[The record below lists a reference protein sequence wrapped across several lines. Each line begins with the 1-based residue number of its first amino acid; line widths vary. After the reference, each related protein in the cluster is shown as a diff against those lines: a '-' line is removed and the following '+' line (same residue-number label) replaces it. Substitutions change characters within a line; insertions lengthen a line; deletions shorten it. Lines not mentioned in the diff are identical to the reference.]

1 MFIAKSL
8 QDRSD
13 QSSCEMSAFT
23 DEFSSENVSGG
34 SNITFVL
41 ASPKGSVKDFSVI
54 APGSAGSFTLGS
66 PNYSLEASTPALN
79 ASEGEIEEVNV
90 VDLTESQGLPSEQEE
105 TLEERLAREE
115 RESQEL
121 AWQLMQQDNIDMYN
135 MQMQFMQENADH
147 LSEEDML
154 LMQALVRE
162 SGVPIAPGP
171 AVAEGEAEGE
181 EEEGEELDESDSS
194 NWDYERL
201 LQLGQQLGG
210 KAAARI
216 PARMNRS
223 CYVDTLPVV

>member
-1 MFIAKSL
+1 MFIAKNL
-8 QDRSD
+8 QDWSD
-13 QSSCEMSAFT
+13 QSSCEMSAFA

-34 SNITFVL
+34 SNIPFVL

-79 ASEGEIEEVNV
+79 ASEGDIEEVSV

-121 AWQLMQQDNIDMYN
+121 AWQLMQQDNMDMYN
-135 MQMQFMQENADH
+135 MQIQFMQENADQ

-162 SGVPIAPGP
+162 SGVPIALAGPPGH
-171 AVAEGEAEGE
+171 AEEGEADGQEDGD
-181 EEEGEELDESDSS
+181 GEELDESDSS

-210 KAAARI
+210 ENTA
-216 PARMNRS
+216 
-223 CYVDTLPVV
+223 